1 MNNLHYV
8 YRDNFSWQKI
18 MNTVPSKKIFFV
30 LDEASEFDLNNIPF
44 FDPQKHLTIFTR
56 LLSQAPGKT
65 GDELA
70 STIQNQFESF
80 SECDIDLHFLISQYA
95 FSHPVLTKFDDIV
108 NRIQLANCSSL
119 KTIKIWTYA
128 HYGPEIYRFH
138 LLREF
143 DSEV

>member
-1 MNNLHYV
+1 
-8 YRDNFSWQKI
+8 
-18 MNTVPSKKIFFV
+18 MNTLPSKKIFFI
-30 LDEASEFDLNNIPF
+30 LDESSEFDLNNIPF

-56 LLSQAPGKT
+56 LLSQSAGQT

-70 STIQNQFESF
+70 SSIQNRFESF
-80 SECDIDLHFLISQYA
+80 SECDIDLHFLISQYT
-95 FSHPVLTKFDDIV
+95 FSNPVLRKFDDIV
-108 NRIQLANCSSL
+108 NRIQLANYFKV